1 MRKKSQDP
9 EQEKIEIEMHDNRHD
24 NRHEERNEN
33 RDRDNEKVRHGVVH
47 QGFIS
52 NQDISGTLKRL
63 KNINPNI
70 EEWADIFDVYDSDKN
85 GWVSTSDVPDIL
97 KSLNLKINDVEVGQ
111 LIKENDKYH
120 TGYMTKKE
128 FLEIFAC
135 YGENYNNVDHIDII
149 DSFKIFDEMCN
160 GNIGNQDMID
170 ILTKHGEKLSVDDA
184 VDLLTE
190 LNYDGSMSYLSFV
203 KNNPII

>member
-1 MRKKSQDP
+1 MKMRKKSQDP

-111 LIKENDKYH
+111 LIKENDK
-120 TGYMTKKE
+120 
-128 FLEIFAC
+128 
-135 YGENYNNVDHIDII
+135 
-149 DSFKIFDEMCN
+149 
-160 GNIGNQDMID
+160 
-170 ILTKHGEKLSVDDA
+170 
-184 VDLLTE
+184 
-190 LNYDGSMSYLSFV
+190 
-203 KNNPII
+203 